1 MGLFQS
7 KQQTKKK
14 TPADEVTIVVHEV
27 FNEAYREE
35 LRTIGRESFKQI
47 ISDNTSSFKKDLDA
61 AIADV
66 SSELKSHMTKQL
78 DVTIAHVSSE
88 LNKRLDERLA
98 ESDRVAADAQ
108 DQAVQSLNRNAQ
120 ALHEKYQQLNST
132 LQKTIASQEA
142 MMIGVFE
149 ENKSQMTTTQHSQD
163 VVLQSLKESA
173 QTAQDQTKLLNATLR
188 KSITDQEAAMH
199 MVLEENQARVTAT
212 QTAQDA
218 ALKSLDSSAKALE
231 EQHQQLSQLL
241 QKTVADQEAMLV
253 NVFQDNMA
261 QIIEHYLLGALGDQ
275 FDMKAQ
281 LPSIIKQMDANKQ
294 AMMDDIKL

>member
-294 AMMDDIKL
+294 AMMDDIRL

>member
-35 LRTIGRESFKQI
+35 LRTIGRDSFKQI
-47 ISDNTSSFKKDLDA
+47 ISDNTASFKQDLDM

-66 SSELKSHMTKQL
+66 STELKGYMTKQL

-88 LNKRLDERLA
+88 LTKRLDERLA
-98 ESDRVAADAQ
+98 ESDRVTADAQ

-120 ALHEKYQQLNST
+120 VLHDKYQQLNST
-132 LQKTIASQEA
+132 LQQTVAAQEA

-149 ENKSQMTTTQHSQD
+149 ENKSQMTTTQHAQD
-163 VVLQSLKESA
+163 VVLQSLKQSA
-173 QTAQDQTKLLNATLR
+173 QTAQDQTKLLNATLQ

-218 ALKSLDSSAKALE
+218 ALKSLESSAQALE

-241 QKTVADQEAMLV
+241 QQTVADQEAMLI

-294 AMMDDIKL
+294 AMMDDMKL